1 MSTGSRGVLGVMG
14 TAADGVEQPG
24 TGLVKPAIT
33 HGRQV
38 AVTLTPNAGRW
49 LNADGERNRLEA
61 LTGLPVRNTPRL
73 PAEPRP
79 HPVADRYVVAP
90 ASGNCITELATA
102 VADNQALTQV
112 SEGMGTVGIPVVL
125 FPRINAAHVRHP
137 AWEHHIKALEPASVH
152 LVHGPDVWPLHDPR
166 EEPADRPLPGRD
178 ILRFPPSRR
187 PEAR

>member
-79 HPVADRYVVAP
+79 HPAR
-90 ASGNCITELATA
+90 
-102 VADNQALTQV
+102 
-112 SEGMGTVGIPVVL
+112 
-125 FPRINAAHVRHP
+125 
-137 AWEHHIKALEPASVH
+137 
-152 LVHGPDVWPLHDPR
+152 LHDAQHAR
-166 EEPADRPLPGRD
+166 ATRPL
-178 ILRFPPSRR
+178 S
-187 PEAR
+187 A